1 MDLHAPTAR
10 RRLRILWTLLAG
22 LVLAQ
27 QVQAA
32 PATVEALYDGAAW
45 LLMQPGDLLTILALA
60 LLIGQ
65 RDARLNRMALVV
77 LPAAWLCAGMAS
89 AVLLSPAT
97 WSASPVLLV
106 VLGGLVAGRVPF
118 TPRWIAAIAT
128 VTGLLLG
135 LSDGAALKGVPLG
148 LLAVAGVV
156 ALGAPLLTLVAIA
169 TTPARAPWLRISI
182 QVAGSWLTAIGLL
195 MIGWLL
201 RAGA

>member
-10 RRLRILWTLLAG
+10 RRLRIVWTLLAG
-22 LVLAQ
+22 LVLATR
-27 QVQAA
+27 VHAA

-65 RDARLNRMALVV
+65 RDARGNRIALVL
-77 LPAAWLCAGMAS
+77 LPAAWLCAGIAG
-89 AVLLSPAT
+89 AVLLPPAT
-97 WSASPVLLV
+97 WSASPLLLI
-106 VLGGLVAGRVPF
+106 VLGGLVAGRIPL
-118 TPRWIAAIAT
+118 TPPWLAAIAT
-128 VTGLLLG
+128 GTGLLLG
-135 LSDGAALKGVPLG
+135 LSDGAALKAVPLG

-156 ALGAPLLTLVAIA
+156 ALGTPLLALVAIA

-201 RAGA
+201 RPGA